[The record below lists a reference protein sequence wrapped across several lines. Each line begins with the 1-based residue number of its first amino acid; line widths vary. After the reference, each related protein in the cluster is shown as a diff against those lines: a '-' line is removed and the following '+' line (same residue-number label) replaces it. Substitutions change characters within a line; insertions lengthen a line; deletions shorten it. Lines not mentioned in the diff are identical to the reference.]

1 MSKSPLRI
9 LMMLLTFALAA
20 CATSGKDESS
30 SPAANKVTATPVAT
44 RPLVI
49 WTDYSGVEIDTLN
62 QIALDFK
69 ATQPLIDVQIEAVDA
84 SALLEQFKTAIT
96 QGAGPDLLIGP
107 DTWLMPLAN
116 HGYLQPFG
124 QDMIDLVSSN
134 LTKTIAYAT
143 LLDGT
148 PYAVAFTADF
158 ATLYYNRAIVET
170 PAADYSEL
178 VAQGV
183 LYKVLIVPD
192 FLVTSGF
199 YLSRSNR
206 LLDEQGQSLMTQPGL
221 ETYFADLR
229 TLAGSTGITFTADPT
244 DFVERRAGLLLGSS
258 ADYRTL
264 KTALGD
270 DLGVTR
276 LPTFEY
282 GFWRALLRVE
292 PVMLSLNT
300 TIETVESAR
309 QFIVFLTT
317 SGTQR
322 DWFEQTG
329 ITPVNPAQ
337 LAEDDLRDAWVNTME
352 WGVGAPLSDT
362 FFGTLLPAL
371 DQAVQAVTL
380 EGQDP
385 AAAAAEIMSLVP

>member
-1 MSKSPLRI
+1 MV
-9 LMMLLTFALAA
+9 LLTFALAA

-30 SPAANKVTATPVAT
+30 PPAANKVTATPVAT

-62 QIALDFK
+62 QIALDFE

-116 HGYLQPFG
+116 QGYLQPFG

-183 LYKVLIVPD
+183 LYHVLIVPD

-352 WGVGAPLSDT
+352 WGVGVPLSDT